1 MAALVLKYCFQK
13 LELWKSSWILNL
25 GRRSNICLEAGN
37 NLWASGSGISITEL
51 KETYKIKCS
60 PLHWTQ
66 QAIKKNC
73 TLFLVVSISPIL
85 LVSVIGEKI
94 QLRMSNLIFVNSS
107 SPPLHR
113 VGSCH
118 SKVSGSP
125 QRAGAHW
132 EKEVLYFCS
141 LLVLKL
147 EQLIGNYTPL
157 SEDLFISL

>member
-125 QRAGAHW
+125 RGRVHTGR
-132 EKEVLYFCS
+132 KRFYIFF
-141 LLVLKL
+141 
-147 EQLIGNYTPL
+147 
-157 SEDLFISL
+157 LFLF